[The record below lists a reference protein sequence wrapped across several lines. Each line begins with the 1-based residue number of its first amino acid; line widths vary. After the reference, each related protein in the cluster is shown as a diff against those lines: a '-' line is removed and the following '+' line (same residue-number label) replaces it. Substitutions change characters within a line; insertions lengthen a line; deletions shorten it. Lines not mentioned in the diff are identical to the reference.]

1 MFLQGV
7 PKTLPYFKSTS
18 SQKMNYHHFYNTIIK
33 NTSSFK
39 KILKQV

>member
-7 PKTLPYFKSTS
+7 PKTLPYFKST
-18 SQKMNYHHFYNTIIK
+18 QKMNYHHFYNTIIK